1 MKISKTV
8 EFSAG
13 HYLPGHPHCGKQH
26 GHNYL
31 MTVTAEGPI
40 QNHMVMDYS
49 LLKDIIKE
57 ALVGIDHCNLNN
69 VMEYPS
75 AEELVDLLA
84 FKIKSL
90 LPARVNLASIQL
102 WETRDSCAIWE
113 AE

>member
-8 EFSAG
+8 EFSSG
-13 HYLPGHPHCGKQH
+13 HYLPGHPHCGTQH
-26 GHNYL
+26 GHNYT
-31 MTVTAEGPI
+31 MTVTVEGPI

-49 LLKDIIKE
+49 LLEDIIEE
-57 ALVGIDHCNLNN
+57 ALQGIDHCNLNDI
-69 VMEYPS
+69 MLYPT
-75 AEELVDLLA
+75 AEDLANLLA

-90 LPARVNLASIQL
+90 LPAKVKLAAIWL